1 MKYKILLVDD
11 ENDILEFLSYNLEKE
26 NYSVI
31 TATNGIDALT
41 KLNQNPDLI
50 VLDVM
55 MPKLDGYET
64 CKRIRELENFK
75 YTPIIF
81 LTAKSNENDEITG
94 LDIGADDFIRKPIS
108 QSKLLARIKA
118 NLRKIEKQ
126 SVSQTELK
134 YYGIQI
140 NIEKHQTLINGK
152 EIFFPKKEFEL
163 LKLLL
168 MNPGKILTRQFILK
182 EIWGNEIFVVDRTID
197 VHIRKIREKL
207 GKSEYFI
214 QTIKGVGYKL
224 IDETEIEEYQQ

>member
-1 MKYKILLVDD
+1 MYKILLVDD

-31 TATNGIDALT
+31 TATNGIDALK

-64 CKRIRELENFK
+64 CKRIREQENFK

-81 LTAKSNENDEITG
+81 LTAKSGENDEVIG
-94 LDIGADDFIRKPIS
+94 LNVGADDFIRKPVS

-126 SVSQTELK
+126 SVSQTKLK
-134 YYGIQI
+134 FGGIQL
-140 NIEKHQTLINGK
+140 NIEKHQTVMDGK

-163 LKLLL
+163 LKLFL

-182 EIWGNEIFVVDRTID
+182 EIWGDEIFVVDRTID

-207 GKSEYFI
+207 GKYEYYI

>member
-1 MKYKILLVDD
+1 MYKILLVDD

-31 TATNGIDALT
+31 TATNGIDALK

-64 CKRIRELENFK
+64 CKRIREQENFK

-81 LTAKSNENDEITG
+81 LTAKSDENDEVIG
-94 LDIGADDFIRKPIS
+94 LNVGADDFIRKPVS

-126 SVSQTELK
+126 SVSQTKLK
-134 YYGIQI
+134 FGGIQL
-140 NIEKHQTLINGK
+140 NIEKHQTVMDGK

-163 LKLLL
+163 LKLFL

-182 EIWGNEIFVVDRTID
+182 EIWGDEIFVVDRTID

-207 GKSEYFI
+207 GKYEYYI